1 MAMQNV
7 CCDVWPEFAKGIGRG
22 VTQQGISILRADR
35 SERPRFARVVCQRD
49 AQRHPPTQQLGRVD
63 GIVPVVIRRDD
74 DASGRVNKALHKATL
89 AFGIVTFVL
98 MKYRRQSENHK
109 IVSVRL
115 PAPVISSKPGHTF
128 PQLWMGVGF
137 LRDHGGESNENKRG
151 VIERVFRGDHKGF
164 FWSRWRR
171 NGPGADCPEIRHDA
185 ENSFGLLLRGVNGV
199 LPRLSVR
206 LALVPSACWRWL
218 RILLALFLKT
228 HELTGLQTD
237 RRRRRTVLLGM
248 GANRRQRKCQTERT
262 KQLTFTSHG
271 NLASKKHFF
280 HPREHWLANY
290 LNSNSVLQGAA
301 RPFPFSKVFSRLRN
315 SDEPSAISVARNT
328 SVASFCYRACDFYW
342 RRFAYRRSFS
352 GRPAHNPAPQP
363 TFQHCEAL

>member
-7 CCDVWPEFAKGIGRG
+7 CCDVWREFAKGIGRG

-35 SERPRFARVVCQRD
+35 SERPRLAWVVCQRD
-49 AQRHPPTQQLGRVD
+49 ALRHPATQQLGRVD
-63 GIVPVVIRRDD
+63 GIVPLVIRRDE
-74 DASGRVNKALHKATL
+74 DASGRVNEALHKAAL

-109 IVSVRL
+109 IVSVRFVHK

-128 PQLWMGVGF
+128 PQLWMGVGS
-137 LRDHGGESNENKRG
+137 LGDHGGESNEDKRG
-151 VIERVFRGDHKGF
+151 VIERVFRGDHKSF

-248 GANRRQRKCQTERT
+248 AENPRHGKAKPNGRK
-262 KQLTFTSHG
+262 K
-271 NLASKKHFF
+271 
-280 HPREHWLANY
+280 
-290 LNSNSVLQGAA
+290 
-301 RPFPFSKVFSRLRN
+301 
-315 SDEPSAISVARNT
+315 
-328 SVASFCYRACDFYW
+328 
-342 RRFAYRRSFS
+342 
-352 GRPAHNPAPQP
+352 
-363 TFQHCEAL
+363 

>member
-1 MAMQNV
+1 MHSKSLHGCPGLGMAMQNV

-49 AQRHPPTQQLGRVD
+49 ALRHPPTQQLGRVD

-115 PAPVISSKPGHTF
+115 PASVISSKPGHTF
-128 PQLWMGVGF
+128 PQLWMAVGF

-171 NGPGADCPEIRHDA
+171 NGPGADCPEIR
-185 ENSFGLLLRGVNGV
+185 LT
-199 LPRLSVR
+199 P
-206 LALVPSACWRWL
+206 
-218 RILLALFLKT
+218 RILLGCCF
-228 HELTGLQTD
+228 EGS
-237 RRRRRTVLLGM
+237 TVCSPG
-248 GANRRQRKCQTERT
+248 
-262 KQLTFTSHG
+262 
-271 NLASKKHFF
+271 LASGLLWS
-280 HPREHWLANY
+280 PEIGRASCRER
-290 LNSNSVLQGAA
+290 V
-301 RPFPFSKVFSRLRN
+301 
-315 SDEPSAISVARNT
+315 
-328 SVASFCYRACDFYW
+328 
-342 RRFAYRRSFS
+342 
-352 GRPAHNPAPQP
+352 
-363 TFQHCEAL
+363 